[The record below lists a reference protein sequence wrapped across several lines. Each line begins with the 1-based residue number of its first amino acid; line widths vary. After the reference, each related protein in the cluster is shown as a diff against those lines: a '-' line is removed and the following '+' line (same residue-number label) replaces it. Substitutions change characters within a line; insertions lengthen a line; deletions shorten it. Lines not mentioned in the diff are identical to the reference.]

1 MCLAEGDSRLREHFR
16 THPPFL
22 GSLNQPVLLVLL
34 QVPVLLAIYVQEEMK
49 DLLSHLISFFFFWPH
64 TWHVE
69 VPRPKNEPLPQQ

>member
-1 MCLAEGDSRLREHFR
+1 MYGSRVCAWLRGDSRLREHFR

-49 DLLSHLISFFFFWPH
+49 DLLSHLISFFFLAAH
-64 TWHVE
+64 MACGSSQAKE
-69 VPRPKNEPLPQQ
+69 